1 MVLSHGT
8 KVSFPLLTC
17 RTSFDGSTMT
27 KLSGK
32 KPRRPFSSP
41 SHQPSSSVSLTVRL
55 NSRVSG
61 NVCGDVQMLHRRL
74 ADGQDR
80 FLDIWEF
87 LLTSHKEVPKN
98 VNINKHV
105 MSSDT

>member
-8 KVSFPLLTC
+8 KVGFPLLTC
-17 RTSFDGSTMT
+17 RTSFDGSNMT

-55 NSRVSG
+55 KLSQWQCLWGRANAAQKVNRWSR
-61 NVCGDVQMLHRRL
+61 
-74 ADGQDR
+74 
-80 FLDIWEF
+80 
-87 LLTSHKEVPKN
+87 
-98 VNINKHV
+98 
-105 MSSDT
+105 